1 MLNDDWYLYIYVS
14 AFKSVF
20 DIDIRRIA
28 SSLWKLVER
37 MHSVCVY
44 IVLCIYIY
52 ISFIILNEAK

>member
-1 MLNDDWYLYIYVS
+1 MITLCLTMIGICTSTIYVY

-44 IVLCIYIY
+44 IVLCIYI
-52 ISFIILNEAK
+52 SALLF